1 MKSVLLLTF
10 SDVVRAEDSVDVEL
24 RLPIALPDLPDLLE
38 SLEHPETTDSLD
50 RTESLETLLL
60 DPLILRVESA

>member
-1 MKSVLLLTF
+1 MN
-10 SDVVRAEDSVDVEL
+10 VEL

-50 RTESLETLLL
+50 RTESLETQLL
-60 DPLILRVESA
+60 DPLILQVESA